1 MKWLSSL
8 ERKFGKIAIPNLMLL
23 IVIGQ
28 FSVFAANILIPQL
41 HLSSW
46 ISLNRSLILQ
56 GQIWRVVTFLFYPP
70 SSSPLWIVFSLY
82 FYYMIGNALEQQ
94 WGSFRFNVYYFV
106 GAISAIASAMLTGYA
121 TNVYLNFSLFFAF
134 AMMFPNFQVMLFF
147 ILPIKI
153 KYLAWVDAI
162 FFLFSFLVGSWSVK
176 VSVLLSLVNFFIFF
190 GGDFLRTLKN
200 KNRYRKNQQQFR
212 DYMNRR

>member
-1 MKWLSSL
+1 
-8 ERKFGKIAIPNLMLL
+8 
-23 IVIGQ
+23 
-28 FSVFAANILIPQL
+28 
-41 HLSSW
+41 
-46 ISLNRSLILQ
+46 
-56 GQIWRVVTFLFYPP
+56 
-70 SSSPLWIVFSLY
+70 
-82 FYYMIGNALEQQ
+82 
-94 WGSFRFNVYYFV
+94 
-106 GAISAIASAMLTGYA
+106 
-121 TNVYLNFSLFFAF
+121 
-134 AMMFPNFQVMLFF
+134 MMFPNFQVMLFF